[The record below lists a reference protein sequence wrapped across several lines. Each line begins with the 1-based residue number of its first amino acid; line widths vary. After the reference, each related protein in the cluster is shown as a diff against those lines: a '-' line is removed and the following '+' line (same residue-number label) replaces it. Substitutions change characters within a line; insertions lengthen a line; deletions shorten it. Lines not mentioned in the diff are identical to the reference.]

1 MLSCPEL
8 VDANIN
14 VVQWVPMAD
23 ALQKQQGDDL
33 AREAKKALKN
43 KETIDTLVDE
53 MPTLRKVRQKM
64 LSGPI
69 SFFQS
74 EKEIMKKAEEVEE
87 RTTEPAQAE
96 LQDVSGAEVR
106 PEVRPEVREGLRR
119 RPRRM
124 KMVSSPSVGGSDMWQ
139 EDRVAQE
146 AAFSE
151 AAPVVQYDMQA
162 GTLRYGSR
170 RQRMKSDLGVIA
182 ENTPAIEERLS
193 GFVRHNIDNN

>member
-1 MLSCPEL
+1 MQSLLSQHILLTTFPSQWSPRGLKAIVATEIFAIDSKTHHDVETAVRRVSAPTIDVESLEEAKEDDDARFASDLDVITEAVPLDDVVANRCREIREHLLSCPEL

-53 MPTLRKVRQKM
+53 MPTLRRVRQKM

-74 EKEIMKKAEEVEE
+74 EKEITKKAEGVEE
-87 RTTEPAQAE
+87 RTI
-96 LQDVSGAEVR
+96 D
-106 PEVRPEVREGLRR
+106 
-119 RPRRM
+119 
-124 KMVSSPSVGGSDMWQ
+124 K
-139 EDRVAQE
+139 
-146 AAFSE
+146 
-151 AAPVVQYDMQA
+151 
-162 GTLRYGSR
+162 
-170 RQRMKSDLGVIA
+170 
-182 ENTPAIEERLS
+182 AIS
-193 GFVRHNIDNN
+193 H

>member
-23 ALQKQQGDDL
+23 ALQKKQGDDL
-33 AREAKKALKN
+33 AREAEKALKN

-64 LSGPI
+64 SSGPI
-69 SFFQS
+69 SFFHS
-74 EKEIMKKAEEVEE
+74 EKEMMKKAEVMEK
-87 RTTEPAQAE
+87 RTAEPTQVE
-96 LQDVSGAEVR
+96 LQDLSGTG
-106 PEVRPEVREGLRR
+106 VREGLRR
-119 RPRRM
+119 RPRRL
-124 KMVSSPSVGGSDMWQ
+124 KIVSSPSVGGSDMWQ
-139 EDRVAQE
+139 EDLVAQE

-162 GTLRYGSR
+162 GTMRYGSR
-170 RQRMKSDLGVIA
+170 RQRMKSDLGIIS
-182 ENTPAIEERLS
+182 ENAPAIEERL
-193 GFVRHNIDNN
+193 GGYVRHTVDNN

>member
-1 MLSCPEL
+1 MLSCPEM

-33 AREAKKALKN
+33 AREAKKALRN

-74 EKEIMKKAEEVEE
+74 EKEIAKKAERVEE
-87 RTTEPAQAE
+87 ITTEPTQVKV
-96 LQDVSGAEVR
+96 QDLSGAEA
-106 PEVRPEVREGLRR
+106 REGLRR

-124 KMVSSPSVGGSDMWQ
+124 KMVSSPFVGGSDMWQ
-139 EDRVAQE
+139 EDQVAQE
-146 AAFSE
+146 AAASD
-151 AAPVVQYDMQA
+151 AAPVVRVNLQA
-162 GTLRYGSR
+162 GTLRYGGC
-170 RQRMKSDLGVIA
+170 RQRMQSDLGAIA
-182 ENTPAIEERLS
+182 EAPAIEERLG
-193 GFVRHNIDNN
+193 GFVRHSIDNN